1 MIKSLIFIC
10 LILFSI
16 TVTAQQ
22 SVTVKTNNGN
32 DVYASYEKKEIEALY
47 ALYSESIESSYDFI
61 CGREHYPYY
70 FNSEFKPILFYG
82 KKHSSLITIKGRT
95 YNDYSLN
102 YDTNKD
108 QLIYLDTVNRMAY
121 RPFGMALNRNNI
133 NNFVFAYKDDT
144 LSFRYFS
151 KDDDPTFN
159 LPDGFYQV
167 VYNGESKYLIKYI
180 SSAVI
185 HGSDIEYY
193 YSPVGFLNTGKGY
206 VKVKMNSQFISQFGT
221 NSRDIRKYMSRSGI
235 NFRRAD
241 KRELICVLKYYDNLI
256 KNNY

>member
-1 MIKSLIFIC
+1 MSKNLFFIP
-10 LILFSI
+10 LMFLSI
-16 TVTAQQ
+16 AAYAQRPDA
-22 SVTVKTNNGN
+22 VKTYKGN
-32 DVYASYEKKEIEALY
+32 DAYACLENKEIEELY
-47 ALYSESIESSYDFI
+47 KLYSGRIESSYDFI

-70 FNSEFKPILFYG
+70 FNSESKPILFYG

-95 YNDYSLN
+95 YNNYSLN

-108 QLIYLDTVNRMAY
+108 QLIYLDTINRMAY
-121 RPFGMALNRNNI
+121 RPFGMALNRDNI

-144 LSFRYFS
+144 LSFRFFS

-167 VYNGESKYLIKYI
+167 VYYGTSKYLIKYI

-185 HGSDIEYY
+185 HGSDTEYF

-206 VKVKMNSQFISQFGT
+206 VKVKMNSQFIRQFGAS
-221 NSRDIRKYMSRSGI
+221 SRDIRKYMSRTGI
-235 NFRRAD
+235 KFRRAD
-241 KRELICVLKYYDNLI
+241 KRELNCVLKYYDNLA
-256 KNNY
+256 KK

>member
-1 MIKSLIFIC
+1 
-10 LILFSI
+10 
-16 TVTAQQ
+16 V
-22 SVTVKTNNGN
+22 
-32 DVYASYEKKEIEALY
+32 
-47 ALYSESIESSYDFI
+47 
-61 CGREHYPYY
+61 
-70 FNSEFKPILFYG
+70 
-82 KKHSSLITIKGRT
+82 
-95 YNDYSLN
+95 
-102 YDTNKD
+102 
-108 QLIYLDTVNRMAY
+108 
-121 RPFGMALNRNNI
+121 FG
-133 NNFVFAYKDDT
+133 YKDDT
-144 LSFRYFS
+144 LSVRYFS
-151 KDDDPTFN
+151 KDDDPTFKI
-159 LPDGFYQV
+159 PDGFYQI
-167 VYNGESKYLIKYI
+167 VYNGESKYFIKYI